1 MTQRQFIVGTTPFPV
16 QVHDDSERETQ
27 LFTGSLSG
35 THSASISATA
45 AQTLASVTQAAT
57 LTVTVAATASQT
69 LATVTQSATLAA
81 TVAASATQT
90 LDTVSQSSTGAVVV
104 AADAAQTL
112 GTVTQ
117 SATIETGA
125 NGASAT
131 QTLDDLTQ
139 TATVETAPAGPVM
152 QPASGG
158 GGGGDVRIARHGPHD
173 DARQKKRRRD
183 IDKID
188 DLIRQVTEPQVIQ
201 VTTAPTEAPAVA
213 APAPLPLAV
222 VLPDMRQLDAMAG
235 RAVALNA
242 RVAELQAAAIAAA
255 AEQDEEDVLLM
266 ILETV

>member
-16 QVHDDSERETQ
+16 QVHDDSELETQ
-27 LFTGSLSG
+27 VFTGSLSG
-35 THSASISATA
+35 THAASISAVA
-45 AQTLASVTQAAT
+45 AQTLASMTQAAT

-90 LDTVSQSSTGAVVV
+90 LDTVSQSATGAVVV

-125 NGASAT
+125 NGASAS

-139 TATVETAPAGPVM
+139 TATVETAPVGPVM

-188 DLIRQVTEPQVIQ
+188 DLIRQVTEPQVIG
-201 VTTAPTEAPAVA
+201 VVTAPEVPAGVAPEPVA
-213 APAPLPLAV
+213 QAPLPDLRPLQNMTA
-222 VLPDMRQLDAMAG
+222 QAA
-235 RAVALNA
+235 ALSA

>member
-16 QVHDDSERETQ
+16 QVHDDSELETQ
-27 LFTGSLSG
+27 VFTGSLSG
-35 THSASISATA
+35 THAASIWAVA
-45 AQTLASVTQAAT
+45 AQTLASMTQAAT

-90 LDTVSQSSTGAVVV
+90 LDTVSQSATGAVVV

-125 NGASAT
+125 NGASAS
-131 QTLDDLTQ
+131 QTLEDLTQ

-188 DLIRQVTEPQVIQ
+188 DLIRQVTEPQVIG
-201 VTTAPTEAPAVA
+201 VVTAPEVPAGVAPEPVA
-213 APAPLPLAV
+213 QAPLPDLRPLQNMTA
-222 VLPDMRQLDAMAG
+222 QAA
-235 RAVALNA
+235 ALSA

>member
-16 QVHDDSERETQ
+16 QVHDDSELETQ
-27 LFTGSLSG
+27 VFTGSLSG
-35 THSASISATA
+35 THAASISAVA
-45 AQTLASVTQAAT
+45 AQTLASMTQAAT

-90 LDTVSQSSTGAVVV
+90 LDTASQSATGAVVV

-112 GTVTQ
+112 GAVTQ

-139 TATVETAPAGPVM
+139 TATVETAPAGPVI
-152 QPASGG
+152 QPASGGG

-188 DLIRQVTEPQVIQ
+188 DLIRQVTEPQVIG
-201 VTTAPTEAPAVA
+201 VVTAPEVPAGVAPEPVA
-213 APAPLPLAV
+213 QAPLPDLRPLQNMTA
-222 VLPDMRQLDAMAG
+222 QAA
-235 RAVALNA
+235 ALSA

>member
-1 MTQRQFIVGTTPFPV
+1 MTQRQFIVGTAPFPV

-45 AQTLASVTQAAT
+45 AQTLASVAQAAT

-90 LDTVSQSSTGAVVV
+90 LDTASQSATGAVVV

-112 GTVTQ
+112 GAVTQ

-139 TATVETAPAGPVM
+139 TATVETAPVGPVM

-188 DLIRQVTEPQVIQ
+188 DLIRQVTEPQVIE
-201 VTTAPTEAPAVA
+201 VVTAPEAPAGVGPAPVA
-213 APAPLPLAV
+213 QAPLPDLRPLQNMTA
-222 VLPDMRQLDAMAG
+222 QAA
-235 RAVALNA
+235 ALSA
-242 RVAELQAAAIAAA
+242 RVAELQAVAIAAA

>member
-16 QVHDDSERETQ
+16 QVHDDSELETQ
-27 LFTGSLSG
+27 VFTGSLSG
-35 THSASISATA
+35 THAASISAVA
-45 AQTLASVTQAAT
+45 AQTLASMTQAAT

-90 LDTVSQSSTGAVVV
+90 LDTVSQSATGAVVV

-188 DLIRQVTEPQVIQ
+188 DLIRQVTEPQVIG
-201 VTTAPTEAPAVA
+201 VVTAPEVPAGVAPEPVA
-213 APAPLPLAV
+213 QAPLPDLRPLQNMTA
-222 VLPDMRQLDAMAG
+222 QAA
-235 RAVALNA
+235 ALSA

>member
-16 QVHDDSERETQ
+16 QVHDDSELETQ
-27 LFTGSLSG
+27 VFTGSLSG
-35 THSASISATA
+35 THAASISAVA
-45 AQTLASVTQAAT
+45 AQTLASMTQAAT

-90 LDTVSQSSTGAVVV
+90 LDTVSQSATGAVVV

-125 NGASAT
+125 NGASAS
-131 QTLDDLTQ
+131 QTLEDLTQ

-188 DLIRQVTEPQVIQ
+188 DLIRQVTEPQVIG
-201 VTTAPTEAPAVA
+201 VVTAPEVPAGVAPEPVA
-213 APAPLPLAV
+213 QAPLPDLRPLQNMTA
-222 VLPDMRQLDAMAG
+222 QAA
-235 RAVALNA
+235 ALSA

>member
-139 TATVETAPAGPVM
+139 TATVETAPAGPVI
-152 QPASGG
+152 QPASGGG

-188 DLIRQVTEPQVIQ
+188 GLIRQVTEPRVIQ
-201 VTTAPTEAPAVA
+201 VTTAPEALAVMT
-213 APAPLPLAV
+213 APEPVAQAPLPDLRPLQNMTVQA
-222 VLPDMRQLDAMAG
+222 A
-235 RAVALNA
+235 ALSA
-242 RVAELQAAAIAAA
+242 RVAELQAVAIAAA
-255 AEQDEEDVLLM
+255 VEQDEEDVLLM

>member
-16 QVHDDSERETQ
+16 QVHDDSELETQ
-27 LFTGSLSG
+27 VFTGSLSG
-35 THSASISATA
+35 THAASISATA
-45 AQTLASVTQAAT
+45 AQTLAAVAQAAT
-57 LTVTVAATASQT
+57 LTVTVAAAGSQT
-69 LATVTQSATLAA
+69 LATVTQAATLAA
-81 TVAASATQT
+81 TVAASTTQT
-90 LDTVSQSSTGAVVV
+90 LDTVTQAATGAVVV

-117 SATIETGA
+117 SATVETGA

-139 TATVETAPAGPVM
+139 TATVETAPVGPVI

-188 DLIRQVTEPQVIQ
+188 DLIRQVTEPQIIEV
-201 VTTAPTEAPAVA
+201 VTAPEAPAGVA
-213 APAPLPLAV
+213 PEPVAQAPLPDLRPLQNMTA
-222 VLPDMRQLDAMAG
+222 QAA
-235 RAVALNA
+235 ALSV
-242 RVAELQAAAIAAA
+242 RVAELQAVAIAAA
-255 AEQDEEDVLLM
+255 VEQDEEDVLLM

>member
-1 MTQRQFIVGTTPFPV
+1 MTQRQFIVGTAPFPV

-45 AQTLASVTQAAT
+45 AQTLASVAQAAT

-90 LDTVSQSSTGAVVV
+90 LDTASQSATGAVVV

-112 GTVTQ
+112 GAVTQ

-152 QPASGG
+152 QPAGG

-188 DLIRQVTEPQVIQ
+188 DLIRQVTEPQVIE
-201 VTTAPTEAPAVA
+201 VVTAPEAPAGVGPAPVA
-213 APAPLPLAV
+213 QAPLPDLRPLQNMTA
-222 VLPDMRQLDAMAG
+222 QAA
-235 RAVALNA
+235 ALSA
-242 RVAELQAAAIAAA
+242 RVAELQAVAIAAA

>member
-16 QVHDDSERETQ
+16 QVHDDSELETQ
-27 LFTGSLSG
+27 VFTGSLSG
-35 THSASISATA
+35 THAASISAVA
-45 AQTLASVTQAAT
+45 AQTLASMTQAAT

-90 LDTVSQSSTGAVVV
+90 LDTVSQSATGAVVV

-125 NGASAT
+125 NGASAS
-131 QTLDDLTQ
+131 QTLEDLTQ

-183 IDKID
+183 IYKID
-188 DLIRQVTEPQVIQ
+188 DLIRQVTEPQVIG
-201 VTTAPTEAPAVA
+201 VVTAPEVPAGVAPEPVA
-213 APAPLPLAV
+213 QAPLPDLRPLQNMTA
-222 VLPDMRQLDAMAG
+222 QAA
-235 RAVALNA
+235 ALSA